1 MTFICFLNQHI
12 HKKASKCQTVARVC
26 NHMNLNPNLSVCVC
40 VCVCVYVCVC
50 VCVCMCNFTPHC
62 WFSLNDSE
70 TVKAVTLPI
79 GDFVAFSNIS
89 LESYVTNLV
98 SLSLI
103 SLQILGKT
111 HAGGISDFQISV
123 QSLVKVNCQS
133 SRTSGD
139 IDMKHDKSS
148 KTTSKNLT
156 MISCRQIV
164 TSLSFFGFIPKSVQ
178 SGNRIPDA

>member
-1 MTFICFLNQHI
+1 
-12 HKKASKCQTVARVC
+12 
-26 NHMNLNPNLSVCVC
+26 MNLNPNLSVCVC
-40 VCVCVYVCVC
+40 VCMCVC

-111 HAGGISDFQISV
+111 HAGGISDFQIYG
-123 QSLVKVNCQS
+123 QPLVKLNCQS
-133 SRTSGD
+133 SRASGD
-139 IDMKHDKSS
+139 IDMKLGPVTKHGKSS

>member
-1 MTFICFLNQHI
+1 M
-12 HKKASKCQTVARVC
+12 
-26 NHMNLNPNLSVCVC
+26 
-40 VCVCVYVCVC
+40 CVC

-62 WFSLNDSE
+62 WFSLNYSE
-70 TVKAVTLPI
+70 TVKAVTLRI
-79 GDFVAFSNIS
+79 GNFVAFSNIS
-89 LESYVTNLV
+89 TESYVTNLV

-111 HAGGISDFQISV
+111 HAGGISDFQICG

-133 SRTSGD
+133 SRASGD
-139 IDMKHDKSS
+139 IDMKLGPVTKHDKSS

-164 TSLSFFGFIPKSVQ
+164 TSLSFFGFIPQIGAIRKPDSWRIITLTVTFYLTKT
-178 SGNRIPDA
+178 GNRSKKSLIQLLHYRFE